1 MKRSGIELGARQ
13 EWEVTGKSVGTG
25 GVYMKITNFRTSTF
39 WKGEMGLQASV
50 EDEGSSYQVRLYVK
64 GSQIRDYS
72 CSCVKGN
79 SFHGMCDHAKLVWDK
94 WQKEMAA
101 QAGKPVST
109 SQEIRT
115 MIREYT
121 NREVAQIIRDQEE
134 GQIRLI
140 PRLIL
145 KNNEVSVEFKL
156 GRSRFY
162 VLRDLTAFV
171 QAIDSGASV
180 SYGKQLTFHHSIY
193 AFAEEDRP
201 LCMLLAELVHVYQEH
216 YEQFRRSTFATVQGL
231 RQLNLS
237 RANRDRFFRLME
249 GQTLEVE
256 FSSGAS
262 AQVMVSHSGKEGTEI
277 LPFAVS
283 VDICRAGRDGIQVSV
298 DPDTYGF
305 PGEDCWYVGDRTR
318 FVCLEGEASRQMGS
332 FLEQVL
338 KDRRSHTLTVQ
349 DRDIPL
355 FYERVLQ
362 KILPYTS
369 MNIKDVD
376 LEQYRP
382 QELKATFS
390 FDSPRP
396 GEITM
401 KPVLSYGDFSFQP
414 VEDEKVPRTIC
425 RDVPGE
431 FRISQAITRYFK
443 YRDESGETLLIRDD
457 EEAMYRLL
465 SEGMAEFMELGTV
478 FVSEEAEKIRILPP
492 PRVQVGVQT
501 MGNWL
506 ELHVEAEGMTQAQLQ
521 QLLKNYQPKK
531 PYYRLKTGEFLQL
544 GDAGIFTVAK
554 MINGMSAEQEKEESG
569 TFRVPMYRALYLDS
583 ILKDGNGITFY
594 RDNLFKAVVRGMKSV
609 EDGDFE
615 IPVSMRSVLRGYQ
628 KTGFYWMKTLDS
640 YGFGGILADDMG
652 LGKTVQVIALLLDEA
667 QKNRASRFLIVCP
680 ASLVYNWE
688 NEINRFA
695 PELKVQTVTGSAGE
709 RQEILA
715 AARAGNVGEEPQ
727 IYITSY
733 DLLKRDLPFY
743 EGLSFRFQIIDEAQ
757 YIKNPSTQTAR
768 AVKMISSR
776 TRFALTGTPIE
787 NRLSEFWSIFDYLMP
802 GFLFSY
808 GEFKKRFENPVVK
821 DGDQTAVET
830 LKRLTGA
837 FLLRRLKK
845 DVLKDLPEKLETV
858 VYSRADTEQHTL
870 YNAQAL
876 QLKQYLEDL
885 DSDLGG
891 SERLQIL
898 AQMTRLRQICCD
910 PSLCFQKYRG
920 GSAKL
925 DTCMELISG
934 GIEGGHKMLVF
945 SQFTS
950 MLEVIEK
957 RLKKEGISY
966 YLLTG
971 GTSKEE
977 RIRMAGAFQTDSVPV
992 FLISLKAGGTGLN
1005 LTAADMVIHYDP
1017 WWNAAAQNQATDR
1030 THRIGQE
1037 KQVTVFQ
1044 MIMKDTIEENIMK
1057 LQAQKKDLADQIIS
1071 GERLSLSSLTKEE
1084 LLKLLL

>member
-1 MKRSGIELGARQ
+1 
-13 EWEVTGKSVGTG
+13 
-25 GVYMKITNFRTSTF
+25 
-39 WKGEMGLQASV
+39 
-50 EDEGSSYQVRLYVK
+50 
-64 GSQIRDYS
+64 
-72 CSCVKGN
+72 
-79 SFHGMCDHAKLVWDK
+79 
-94 WQKEMAA
+94 
-101 QAGKPVST
+101 
-109 SQEIRT
+109 
-115 MIREYT
+115 
-121 NREVAQIIRDQEE
+121 
-134 GQIRLI
+134 
-140 PRLIL
+140 
-145 KNNEVSVEFKL
+145 
-156 GRSRFY
+156 
-162 VLRDLTAFV
+162 
-171 QAIDSGASV
+171 
-180 SYGKQLTFHHSIY
+180 
-193 AFAEEDRP
+193 
-201 LCMLLAELVHVYQEH
+201 
-216 YEQFRRSTFATVQGL
+216 
-231 RQLNLS
+231 
-237 RANRDRFFRLME
+237 
-249 GQTLEVE
+249 
-256 FSSGAS
+256 
-262 AQVMVSHSGKEGTEI
+262 
-277 LPFAVS
+277 
-283 VDICRAGRDGIQVSV
+283 
-298 DPDTYGF
+298 
-305 PGEDCWYVGDRTR
+305 
-318 FVCLEGEASRQMGS
+318 
-332 FLEQVL
+332 
-338 KDRRSHTLTVQ
+338 
-349 DRDIPL
+349 
-355 FYERVLQ
+355 
-362 KILPYTS
+362 
-369 MNIKDVD
+369 
-376 LEQYRP
+376 
-382 QELKATFS
+382 
-390 FDSPRP
+390 
-396 GEITM
+396 
-401 KPVLSYGDFSFQP
+401 
-414 VEDEKVPRTIC
+414 
-425 RDVPGE
+425 
-431 FRISQAITRYFK
+431 
-443 YRDESGETLLIRDD
+443 
-457 EEAMYRLL
+457 
-465 SEGMAEFMELGTV
+465 
-478 FVSEEAEKIRILPP
+478 
-492 PRVQVGVQT
+492 
-501 MGNWL
+501 
-506 ELHVEAEGMTQAQLQ
+506 
-521 QLLKNYQPKK
+521 
-531 PYYRLKTGEFLQL
+531 
-544 GDAGIFTVAK
+544 
-554 MINGMSAEQEKEESG
+554 
-569 TFRVPMYRALYLDS
+569 
-583 ILKDGNGITFY
+583 
-594 RDNLFKAVVRGMKSV
+594 
-609 EDGDFE
+609 
-615 IPVSMRSVLRGYQ
+615 
-628 KTGFYWMKTLDS
+628 MKTLDS

-667 QKNRASRFLIVCP
+667 QKNQASRFLIVCP

-695 PELKVQTVTGSAGE
+695 PELKVQTVTGAAGE

-715 AARAGNVGEEPQ
+715 AAHAGNVGEKPQ

-743 EGLSFRFQIIDEAQ
+743 EGISFRFQIIDEAQ

-808 GEFKKRFENPVVK
+808 GEFKKRFENPVAK

-858 VYSRADTEQHTL
+858 VYSRAETEQQTL

-876 QLKQYLEDL
+876 QLKRYLEDL
-885 DSDLGG
+885 DGDFGG

-1057 LQAQKKDLADQIIS
+1057 LQAQKKNLADQIIS
-1071 GERLSLSSLTKEE
+1071 GVKAFPVLSYKRGAVEAAVIKQCLDRQKGEEAMALYDYTGALRQGRKQYQASVAKGEYPYLPVLDDILANADIVSEVNLGLIDVPLSKIVGTKTKGRTEAFAGNFMPLLGERQSLEPNGPE
-1084 LLKLLL
+1084 FMIIRLKRGFTIRFWHMNL